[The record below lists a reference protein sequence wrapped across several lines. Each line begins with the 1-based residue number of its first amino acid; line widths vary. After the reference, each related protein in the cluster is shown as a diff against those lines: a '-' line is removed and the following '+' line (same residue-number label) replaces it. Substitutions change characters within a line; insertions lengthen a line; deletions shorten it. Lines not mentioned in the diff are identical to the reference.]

1 MNYVKDNKISVIL
14 IFLSL
19 FLVVISLVT
28 LNISNSMKSSVVERD
43 LNVIYE
49 LQIAIDGLKSN
60 STIENALKLEA
71 YSSKIMNIDSLH
83 GYDNIPML
91 TGVKLNDLSQKITEA
106 IDQEKLIGELLSEYE
121 DTLNYLIEFI
131 K

>member
-49 LQIAIDGLKSN
+49 LQIAIDGLKN
-60 STIENALKLEA
+60 NNTIENALKLEA
-71 YSSKIMNIDSLH
+71 YSFKIMNIDSLH

-91 TGVKLNDLSQKITEA
+91 TGAKLNDLSQKITGA
-106 IDQEKLIGELLSEYE
+106 IDQEELIVELISEYE

>member
-28 LNISNSMKSSVVERD
+28 LNISNSINSSVVERD

-49 LQIAIDGLKSN
+49 LQIAIDGLKNN

-71 YSSKIMNIDSLH
+71 YSFKIMNIDSLH

-91 TGVKLNDLSQKITEA
+91 TGAKLNDLSQKITGA
-106 IDQEKLIGELLSEYE
+106 IDQEELIVELISEYE